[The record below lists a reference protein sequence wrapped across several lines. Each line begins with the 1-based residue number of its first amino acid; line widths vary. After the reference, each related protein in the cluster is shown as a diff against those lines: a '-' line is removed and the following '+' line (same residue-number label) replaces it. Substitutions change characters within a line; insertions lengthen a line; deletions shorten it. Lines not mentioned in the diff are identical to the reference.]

1 MSSFS
6 PFSKEELFP
15 QEEMLEI
22 RKQKGE
28 LFIGLPKES
37 YLGEKRVCLTPDAVA
52 ALCSHGHR
60 IVIETGAGDHANYS
74 DRSYSEAGAKISSDV
89 EEAFKCSIVLK
100 VAPPTEKEI
109 EYMNPK
115 TILISSLQL
124 KTQNK
129 SYLKSLT
136 NKQITAVAFDYIKDE
151 NETYPIVKSLSEIA
165 EVIVVAP
172 SENKSAASSSLTIGK
187 PLKPIQIE
195 KNVYAIDATPS
206 DCVHLALCGFIKES
220 IDLVVTGINFGANLG
235 DDVIYSGTVAGAIE
249 GRFLG
254 LPSIA
259 MSLASWECKH
269 FDTAGD
275 VAKLLVAQIDKAP
288 LAYNTIINV
297 NVPDIPM
304 GEIKGIKSTRLG
316 NRHKSEPSIQ
326 DLKDPSLYWIGENGK
341 EADNGEGTDFHAV
354 SNNFV
359 SVTPLQIDLT
369 KYPEL
374 KQVSEWL
381 EDIDY

>member
-1 MSSFS
+1 M
-6 PFSKEELFP
+6 
-15 QEEMLEI
+15 
-22 RKQKGE
+22 R
-28 LFIGLPKES
+28 
-37 YLGEKRVCLTPDAVA
+37 
-52 ALCSHGHR
+52 
-60 IVIETGAGDHANYS
+60 
-74 DRSYSEAGAKISSDV
+74 
-89 EEAFKCSIVLK
+89 
-100 VAPPTEKEI
+100 
-109 EYMNPK
+109 
-115 TILISSLQL
+115 ILISNDDGYKADGIIQL
-124 KTQNK
+124 
-129 SYLKSLT
+129 
-136 NKQITAVAFDYIKDE
+136 A
-151 NETYPIVKSLSEIA
+151 KSLSEIA

-187 PLKPIQIE
+187 PLKPIQIK
-195 KNVYAIDATPS
+195 KNIYAIDATPS

-259 MSLASWECKH
+259 MSLASWECRH
-269 FDTAGD
+269 FETAGN

-304 GEIKGIKSTRLG
+304 SEIKGIKSTRLG

-326 DLKDPSLYWIGENGK
+326 DLKDPALFWIGENGK

>member
-1 MSSFS
+1 M
-6 PFSKEELFP
+6 
-15 QEEMLEI
+15 
-22 RKQKGE
+22 R
-28 LFIGLPKES
+28 
-37 YLGEKRVCLTPDAVA
+37 
-52 ALCSHGHR
+52 
-60 IVIETGAGDHANYS
+60 
-74 DRSYSEAGAKISSDV
+74 
-89 EEAFKCSIVLK
+89 
-100 VAPPTEKEI
+100 
-109 EYMNPK
+109 
-115 TILISSLQL
+115 ILISNDDGYKADGIIQL
-124 KTQNK
+124 
-129 SYLKSLT
+129 
-136 NKQITAVAFDYIKDE
+136 A
-151 NETYPIVKSLSEIA
+151 KSLSEIA

-172 SENKSAASSSLTIGK
+172 SENKSAASSSLTLGK

-269 FDTAGD
+269 FDTAGEI
-275 VAKLLVAQIDKAP
+275 AKLLVAQINKAP
-288 LAYNTIINV
+288 LANNTIINV

-304 GEIKGIKSTRLG
+304 TEIKGIKSTRLE

-326 DLKDPSLYWIGENGK
+326 DLKNPSLYWIGENGK

>member
-1 MSSFS
+1 M
-6 PFSKEELFP
+6 
-15 QEEMLEI
+15 
-22 RKQKGE
+22 R
-28 LFIGLPKES
+28 
-37 YLGEKRVCLTPDAVA
+37 
-52 ALCSHGHR
+52 
-60 IVIETGAGDHANYS
+60 
-74 DRSYSEAGAKISSDV
+74 
-89 EEAFKCSIVLK
+89 
-100 VAPPTEKEI
+100 
-109 EYMNPK
+109 
-115 TILISSLQL
+115 ILISNDDGYKADGITQL
-124 KTQNK
+124 
-129 SYLKSLT
+129 
-136 NKQITAVAFDYIKDE
+136 A
-151 NETYPIVKSLSEIA
+151 KSLSEIA

-195 KNVYAIDATPS
+195 TNIYAIDATPS

-220 IDLVVTGINFGANLG
+220 VDLVVTGINFGANLG

-269 FDTAGD
+269 FETAGNI
-275 VAKLLVAQIDKAP
+275 AKLLVAQIDKAP

-304 GEIKGIKSTRLG
+304 NEIKGIKSTRLG

-326 DLKDPSLYWIGENGK
+326 DLNNPALFWIGENGK
-341 EADNGEGTDFHAV
+341 EADNGEGTDFHAI

-369 KYPEL
+369 KYPEI
-374 KQVSEWL
+374 KQVSDWL
-381 EDIDY
+381 EKINY

>member
-1 MSSFS
+1 M
-6 PFSKEELFP
+6 
-15 QEEMLEI
+15 
-22 RKQKGE
+22 R
-28 LFIGLPKES
+28 
-37 YLGEKRVCLTPDAVA
+37 
-52 ALCSHGHR
+52 
-60 IVIETGAGDHANYS
+60 
-74 DRSYSEAGAKISSDV
+74 
-89 EEAFKCSIVLK
+89 
-100 VAPPTEKEI
+100 
-109 EYMNPK
+109 
-115 TILISSLQL
+115 ILISNDDGYQADGIIQL
-124 KTQNK
+124 
-129 SYLKSLT
+129 
-136 NKQITAVAFDYIKDE
+136 A
-151 NETYPIVKSLSEIA
+151 KSLSEIA

-187 PLKPIQIE
+187 PLKPIQIK
-195 KNVYAIDATPS
+195 KNIYAIDATPS

-269 FDTAGD
+269 FDTAGNI
-275 VAKLLVAQIDKAP
+275 AKLLVAQIDKSP

-297 NVPDIPM
+297 NVPDVPM
-304 GEIKGIKSTRLG
+304 SEIMGIKSTRLG

-326 DLKDPSLYWIGENGK
+326 DLKNPSLYWIGENGK

>member
-1 MSSFS
+1 M
-6 PFSKEELFP
+6 
-15 QEEMLEI
+15 
-22 RKQKGE
+22 R
-28 LFIGLPKES
+28 
-37 YLGEKRVCLTPDAVA
+37 
-52 ALCSHGHR
+52 
-60 IVIETGAGDHANYS
+60 
-74 DRSYSEAGAKISSDV
+74 
-89 EEAFKCSIVLK
+89 
-100 VAPPTEKEI
+100 
-109 EYMNPK
+109 
-115 TILISSLQL
+115 ILISNDDGYKADGIIQL
-124 KTQNK
+124 AK
-129 SYLKSLT
+129 YLG
-136 NKQITAVAFDYIKDE
+136 
-151 NETYPIVKSLSEIA
+151 EIA

-172 SENKSAASSSLTIGK
+172 TENKSAASSSLTIGK

-206 DCVHLALCGFIKES
+206 DCVHLALCGFLKES

-259 MSLASWECKH
+259 MSLGSWECNY
-269 FDTAGD
+269 FETAGN
-275 VAKLLVAQIDKAP
+275 VAKLLVEQIARAP
-288 LAYNTIINV
+288 MSYDTIMNV
-297 NVPDIPM
+297 NVPDVPM
-304 GEIKGIKSTRLG
+304 NEIQGLKSTRLG

-326 DLKDPSLYWIGENGK
+326 DLKNPSLYWIGENGK

-354 SNNFV
+354 SNKFV
-359 SVTPLQIDLT
+359 SVTPIQIDLT

>member
-1 MSSFS
+1 M
-6 PFSKEELFP
+6 
-15 QEEMLEI
+15 
-22 RKQKGE
+22 R
-28 LFIGLPKES
+28 
-37 YLGEKRVCLTPDAVA
+37 
-52 ALCSHGHR
+52 
-60 IVIETGAGDHANYS
+60 
-74 DRSYSEAGAKISSDV
+74 
-89 EEAFKCSIVLK
+89 
-100 VAPPTEKEI
+100 
-109 EYMNPK
+109 
-115 TILISSLQL
+115 ILISNDDGYKADGIIQL
-124 KTQNK
+124 
-129 SYLKSLT
+129 
-136 NKQITAVAFDYIKDE
+136 A
-151 NETYPIVKSLSEIA
+151 KSLSEIA

-259 MSLASWECKH
+259 MSLTSWECKH
-269 FDTAGD
+269 FETAGEI
-275 VAKLLVAQIDKAP
+275 AKLLVAQINKAP
-288 LAYNTIINV
+288 LANNTIINV

-304 GEIKGIKSTRLG
+304 TEIKGIKSTRLG

-326 DLKDPSLYWIGENGK
+326 DLKNPSLYWIGENGK

-374 KQVSEWL
+374 KPVSEWL

>member
-1 MSSFS
+1 M
-6 PFSKEELFP
+6 
-15 QEEMLEI
+15 
-22 RKQKGE
+22 
-28 LFIGLPKES
+28 
-37 YLGEKRVCLTPDAVA
+37 RV
-52 ALCSHGHR
+52 
-60 IVIETGAGDHANYS
+60 
-74 DRSYSEAGAKISSDV
+74 
-89 EEAFKCSIVLK
+89 
-100 VAPPTEKEI
+100 
-109 EYMNPK
+109 
-115 TILISSLQL
+115 LISNDDGYKADGIIQL
-124 KTQNK
+124 
-129 SYLKSLT
+129 
-136 NKQITAVAFDYIKDE
+136 A
-151 NETYPIVKSLSEIA
+151 KSLSGIA

-172 SENKSAASSSLTIGK
+172 SENKSAASSSLTLGK
-187 PLKPIQIE
+187 PLKPIQIK
-195 KNVYAIDATPS
+195 KNVYAIDGTPS

-259 MSLASWECKH
+259 MSLASWECNH
-269 FDTAGD
+269 FYTAGNI
-275 VAKLLVAQIDKAP
+275 AKLLVAQIDKSP

-304 GEIKGIKSTRLG
+304 TKINGIKSTRLG

-369 KYPEL
+369 KYPEIN
-374 KQVSEWL
+374 KISEWL

>member
-1 MSSFS
+1 M
-6 PFSKEELFP
+6 
-15 QEEMLEI
+15 
-22 RKQKGE
+22 R
-28 LFIGLPKES
+28 
-37 YLGEKRVCLTPDAVA
+37 
-52 ALCSHGHR
+52 
-60 IVIETGAGDHANYS
+60 
-74 DRSYSEAGAKISSDV
+74 
-89 EEAFKCSIVLK
+89 
-100 VAPPTEKEI
+100 
-109 EYMNPK
+109 
-115 TILISSLQL
+115 ILISNDDGYKADGIIQL
-124 KTQNK
+124 
-129 SYLKSLT
+129 S
-136 NKQITAVAFDYIKDE
+136 
-151 NETYPIVKSLSEIA
+151 KSLSEIA

-195 KNVYAIDATPS
+195 KNIYAIDATPS

-259 MSLASWECKH
+259 MSLASWECNH
-269 FDTAGD
+269 FETAGN
-275 VAKLLVAQIDKAP
+275 VAKLLVNQIDKAP
-288 LAYNTIINV
+288 LANNTIINV

-304 GEIKGIKSTRLG
+304 NEIKGINATRLG

-326 DLKDPSLYWIGENGK
+326 DLKDSSLYWIGENGK

-369 KYPEL
+369 KYSEL

-381 EDIDY
+381 KAIDY